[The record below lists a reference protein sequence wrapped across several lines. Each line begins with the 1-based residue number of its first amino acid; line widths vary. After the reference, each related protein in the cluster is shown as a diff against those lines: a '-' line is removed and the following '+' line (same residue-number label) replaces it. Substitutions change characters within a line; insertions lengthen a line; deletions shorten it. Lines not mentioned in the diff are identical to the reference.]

1 MSFCVQYVYFT
12 EIHNVYI
19 LHVKCHRTFSN
30 ALFLP
35 GLYNEKVRE
44 IKLHEN
50 RKKEKKN
57 GNVCILQLLFAAGI
71 FWRKKIYKYIYICN
85 LNYFWLCTD
94 ILKMSEFMASSD
106 LLSVEEF

>member
-44 IKLHEN
+44 KKLREN
-50 RKKEKKN
+50 RKKEEKKTAMFVFCN
-57 GNVCILQLLFAAGI
+57 CYLLLVFFGE
-71 FWRKKIYKYIYICN
+71 KKYINIYI
-85 LNYFWLCTD
+85 YV
-94 ILKMSEFMASSD
+94 I
-106 LLSVEEF
+106 